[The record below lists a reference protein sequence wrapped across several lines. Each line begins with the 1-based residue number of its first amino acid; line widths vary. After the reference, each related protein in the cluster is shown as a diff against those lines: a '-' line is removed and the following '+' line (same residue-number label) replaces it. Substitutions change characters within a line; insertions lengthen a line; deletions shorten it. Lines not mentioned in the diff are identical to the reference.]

1 MVWSAGSLPKRRRIV
16 HAVRNFA
23 MLLGPPALWLGEWV
37 AGPSVALDADD
48 VAQWPCTP
56 GLLVKWVS
64 FLGSLHW
71 PVHGEDLGVGCISYV
86 ELLILHEL
94 WAGEVSP

>member
-1 MVWSAGSLPKRRRIV
+1 MVWSAGSLPNRRRIV

-23 MLLGPPALWLGEWV
+23 MLPGPLALWHREWI

-48 VAQWPCTP
+48 VAQWPYTP
-56 GLLVKWVS
+56 GFFVKWVS

-71 PVHGEDLGVGCISYV
+71 PVHGGDLGVGGMNFGL
-86 ELLILHEL
+86 ER
-94 WAGEVSP
+94 G